1 MNKLISAVFVLF
13 IAAAIISCNKESPKK
28 DLTEKTDN
36 SKVTDPVKK
45 TTVNTDEIVAKI
57 VKYRADG
64 EAKLNDKKFT
74 KKEVSLKTD
83 NVKENIKQK
92 WEKADVYYEGDKVIR
107 LMLYPNKGVS
117 KRTEEFYLMNGKLV
131 FAFIQDN
138 EKHEGHDTGEPGK
151 EFYFD
156 NDKLI
161 KYVNTTGEKETNL
174 DEEKKMYESKLPY
187 EVKEL
192 IEIINTSK

>member
-13 IAAAIISCNKESPKK
+13 IAAAVISCNKENPKK
-28 DLTEKTDN
+28 ELTEKTDN
-36 SKVTDPVKK
+36 SKVTDTVKK

-57 VKYRADG
+57 VKYRAEG
-64 EAKLNDKKFT
+64 ESKLNDKKFT
-74 KKEVSLKTD
+74 KKEVSLRTD
-83 NVKENIKQK
+83 KVKENIKQK

-174 DEEKKMYESKLPY
+174 EEEKKMYETKLPY
-187 EVKEL
+187 EVKEI
-192 IEIINTSK
+192 IEIVNTSK